1 MITSSNDKKLYQHLV
16 LDNQLEVLLICDPG
30 TKKSSA
36 ALAVNVGHFDDP
48 IEHEGLAHLLEHMM
62 FMGTERFSDTSE
74 YHEFIRQHG
83 GSHNAW
89 TGSEF
94 TNFFFAI
101 DNAFYQ
107 QSLDR
112 FSDFFL
118 APLLDGQWIS
128 KEISAVDSEFQ
139 LKLKDENRRFLAV
152 IKECINQD
160 HPFSQF
166 SVGNKSTLTG
176 DEQSL
181 ESLLR
186 DFYKTHYCASKM
198 KLVLVSNQSLKDMT
212 TLATSYFSTIEC
224 RQLDNNYPQVPLQQ
238 LDQVNIAINLVPN
251 RDIKKL
257 SLSFPMSQ
265 DDINYHAKPLSYI
278 GYLIGN
284 EGNGSL
290 LSVLKELGLANG
302 LSAGK
307 GLNGYN
313 YCEFSISVS
322 LTDLGLAHKDKI
334 IALIFS
340 QIALIRQHGIDAW
353 RYSEKHSIIKAAFDF
368 QESTSAIEIAS
379 HLVINMFH
387 YRVQDIVYGD
397 FALDSFEP
405 QSIKNCLDLISPH
418 NMRLTTVSLGQPND
432 KKAKWYDTPYRVRPI
447 TDQQRQQ
454 WVFSEHQHLLSLPP
468 ANPFVVERLAYR
480 PSQHA
485 PSLPQVIIDEKG
497 MRLWHLT
504 ETTFTLP
511 KGHIYTTIDSPSID
525 GNVHSATLCHLYV
538 EMLHDSLAQLTYPA
552 EVAGMYYEIY
562 PHQAGVTMHVS
573 GYTPKLFLFFEML
586 ITKISERDFSN
597 ARFEEVKSQ
606 LSKSWRNNQQAK
618 PINRLFK
625 ALSTTLQPAQ
635 HDYESM
641 ADALDKMNLKQLQ
654 LFISELFARVHLESY
669 VQGDWDSD
677 EVALFAQSI
686 QRQIS
691 SVATPYDEV
700 PRQLALLHKQE
711 SLHRSIG
718 SLHDDSAL
726 IVYFQG
732 NNTDPQTAALYS
744 LFNQCIG
751 PLLFNELR
759 TKQQLGYLCGS
770 SYVPIN
776 RHPGLI
782 LYIQSPVAA
791 PAALLLAIEQVI
803 RDLRQ
808 QLQKMSAEQW
818 SHSVNGLLSQV
829 TAPDTSQYASAQ
841 RFWLCITNKD
851 SQFNKRGALAN
862 QIALTDKAQ
871 LIQFID
877 DKFINDNTDR
887 LILSCQGLAHS
898 QYAPLSVGIM
908 LDDIAQFKQQ
918 QQSTVDE

>member
-1 MITSSNDKKLYQHLV
+1 MIISSNDKKSYQHLV
-16 LDNQLEVLLICDPG
+16 LDNQLEVLLICDPS

-48 IEHEGLAHLLEHMM
+48 VAHEGLAHLLEHMM
-62 FMGTERFSDTSE
+62 FMGTQRYSDANE

-101 DNAFYQ
+101 DNVFYQ

-152 IKECINQD
+152 IKECINQQ

-166 SVGNKSTLTG
+166 SVGNKNTLTG
-176 DEQSL
+176 DDPSL
-181 ESLLR
+181 ETLLL
-186 DFYKTHYCASKM
+186 DFYQQHYCASKM
-198 KLVLVSNQSLKDMT
+198 KLVLVSCQPLEDMAA
-212 TLATSYFSTIEC
+212 LATTYFSAIEC
-224 RQLDNNYPQVPLQQ
+224 RQLKNSYPQVPLQHQ
-238 LDQVNIAINLVPN
+238 ERVNISIDLVPN

-257 SLSFPMSQ
+257 SLSFPMSL

-284 EGNGSL
+284 EGDGSL

-307 GLNGYN
+307 GLHGYN

-322 LTDLGLAHKDKI
+322 LTDLGLLQKDKI

-340 QIALIRQHGIDAW
+340 QISLIKQQGIDAW
-353 RYSEKHSIIKAAFDF
+353 RYTEKHSIVKAAFDF
-368 QESTSAIEIAS
+368 QENSSAIELAS

-387 YRVQDIVYGD
+387 YQVQDIVYGD
-397 FALDSFEP
+397 YALDSFEP
-405 QSIKNCLDLISPH
+405 QSIKNCLDLIAAN

-432 KKAKWYDTPYRVRPI
+432 KKAKWYGTPYRVRQ
-447 TDQQRQQ
+447 TSDKQRQQ
-454 WVFSEHQHLLSLPP
+454 WLVSEHQHLLSLPP

-485 PSLPQVIIDEKG
+485 PSLPQLIIDEKG

-504 ETTFTLP
+504 ETKFTLP

-525 GNVHSATLCHLYV
+525 GTVHSAALCRLYV

-552 EVAGMYYEIY
+552 EVAGMYYDIY

-586 ITKISERDFSN
+586 IAKISERNFSN
-597 ARFEEVKSQ
+597 ARFDEIKNQ
-606 LSKSWRNNQQAK
+606 LGKSWRNNQQAK

-625 ALSTTLQPAQ
+625 ALSTTLQAAQ

-641 ADALDKMNLKQLQ
+641 ADALDKIDLKQLQ
-654 LFISELFARVHLESY
+654 LFISAVFSRVHLESY
-669 VQGDWDSD
+669 VQGDWEID

-686 QRQIS
+686 HRQIS
-691 SVATPYDEV
+691 SVATPCDEV
-700 PRQLALLHKQE
+700 PRQLTLLHKQQ
-711 SLHRSIG
+711 SRHRPIG

-751 PLLFNELR
+751 PLLFSELR
-759 TKQQLGYLCGS
+759 TKQQLGYLCGT
-770 SYVPIN
+770 SYMPIN
-776 RHPGLI
+776 RYPGLI

-808 QLQKMSAEQW
+808 QLQEMSAEQW

-841 RFWLCITNKD
+841 RFWLCIANKD
-851 SQFNKRGALAN
+851 SQFNRRDALAS
-862 QIALTDKAQ
+862 QIALTAKAQ
-871 LIQFID
+871 LIDFID
-877 DKFINDNTDR
+877 DKFLNDTVDR
-887 LILSCQGLAHS
+887 LILSCHGIAHNEDET
-898 QYAPLSVGIM
+898 LSVGIR
-908 LDDIAQFKQQ
+908 LDDIAQFKRQH
-918 QQSTVDE
+918 QSTSP